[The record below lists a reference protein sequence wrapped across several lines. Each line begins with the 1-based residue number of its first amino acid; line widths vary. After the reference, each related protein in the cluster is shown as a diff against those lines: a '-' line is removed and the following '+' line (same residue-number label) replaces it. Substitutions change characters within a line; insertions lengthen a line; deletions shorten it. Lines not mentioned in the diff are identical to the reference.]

1 MSTTAAFIRL
11 ENALESLEH
20 LIATLPPPPP
30 SATAI
35 EEEREA
41 HESLKSRH
49 ALLRSRA
56 EAALEELDRLLGR
69 GAAGGS

>member
-11 ENALESLEH
+11 EKALDSLEH
-20 LIATLPPPPP
+20 LIAALPPPHP
-30 SATAI
+30 SPAAI
-35 EEEREA
+35 EAEREA

-56 EAALEELDRLLGR
+56 EAALGELDQLLGR
-69 GAAGGS
+69 GAGSAG